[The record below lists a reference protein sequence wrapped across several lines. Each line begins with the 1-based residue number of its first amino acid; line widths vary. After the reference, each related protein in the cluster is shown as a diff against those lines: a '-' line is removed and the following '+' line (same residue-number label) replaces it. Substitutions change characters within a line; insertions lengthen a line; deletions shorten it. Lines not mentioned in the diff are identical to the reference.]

1 MRACRQIAGGIYD
14 FSGTQDAHGYHENQG
29 PANGMKAAVTKA
41 EVCSAVFL
49 LDATIYEKTSDVLF
63 HQIADWTRLWWDGQS
78 DAWTTEAA
86 FVFSLKNNPPVDNP
100 FKLVIGGVEYRIM
113 RRAGFGEGDCQHV
126 IFGRSK
132 DKESK
137 TGCVIAHSDYTVCA
151 GVYDEEAN
159 QKDGALSLQMQQL
172 MIAYKG
178 SGF

>member
-1 MRACRQIAGGIYD
+1 
-14 FSGTQDAHGYHENQG
+14 
-29 PANGMKAAVTKA
+29 
-41 EVCSAVFL
+41 
-49 LDATIYEKTSDVLF
+49 
-63 HQIADWTRLWWDGQS
+63 
-78 DAWTTEAA
+78 
-86 FVFSLKNNPPVDNP
+86 
-100 FKLVIGGVEYRIM
+100 
-113 RRAGFGEGDCQHV
+113 V

>member
-1 MRACRQIAGGIYD
+1 MGNAEYMGESIQINMGDPASDFASLVGPYSVAGGIYD
-14 FSGTQDAHGYHENQG
+14 FSGTQENHAYHEDQG
-29 PANGMKAAVTKA
+29 PANGMKSAVTKA
-41 EVCSAVFL
+41 E
-49 LDATIYEKTSDVLF
+49 
-63 HQIADWTRLWWDGQS
+63 IADWTRLWWDGQS
-78 DAWTTEAA
+78 DSWTTDAQFDA
-86 FVFSLKNNPPVDNP
+86 T
-100 FKLVIGGVEYRIM
+100 R
-113 RRAGFGEGDCQHV
+113 
-126 IFGRSK
+126 K